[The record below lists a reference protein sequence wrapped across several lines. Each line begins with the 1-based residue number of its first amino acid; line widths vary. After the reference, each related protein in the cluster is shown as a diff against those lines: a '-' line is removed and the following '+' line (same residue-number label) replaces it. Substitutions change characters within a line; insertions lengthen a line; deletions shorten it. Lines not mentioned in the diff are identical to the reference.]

1 MVVTVRAW
9 SHLPAISE
17 SFSLTDA
24 LLGLARGLPYL
35 HSSIA
40 FLRPMRFH
48 G

>member
-1 MVVTVRAW
+1 MAVTVRAR
-9 SHLPAISE
+9 SHLPAVSA

-24 LLGLARGLPYL
+24 LLGLVHGLPYL
-35 HSSIA
+35 HSPIA